1 MKKILTSSIT
11 DSAQLPILKRTIDHI
26 QEMEMENIKSAIY
39 ASLGSSNDSVPIVLW
54 GCVGTLSTVT
64 VTNDTLTVTAGAF
77 IYNGEIYQISAQSI
91 TKTGANVFTL
101 SLDITTFQS
110 GEPTIYSDGVTS
122 VNTNQ
127 NLKIKLS
134 QGLTG
139 TGICD
144 WDDRKFYTSYD
155 STFANIISSATP
167 INCTIQQ
174 NNITVIK
181 KGNIIYV
188 NGSINGTS
196 TNSALNSIYINLNL
210 TSKYNILFD
219 FYYPSVGIN
228 NVSNNTINGSCYR
241 NTNTQH
247 TVTIWNAV
255 NSGNTFTILY
265 SFTAIA
271 VNIG

>member
-174 NNITVIK
+174 NNINVIK